1 MRISSLPFCFFL
13 PPSPSVWHRRK
24 GDGGESVACV
34 CVCACVVLKVLQF
47 EGSLQLQ
54 HHILVTPVP
63 SLCKSPILPFILN
76 TEAHTS
82 MHARIHLQE
91 SDTNDST
98 AQWPSFH
105 VAQKDQAWLPQNC
118 YGHKKPGSEH
128 SVRPV
133 HMGEQPSY
141 PSHFYTERS
150 LLRPQPAVQSRNA
163 EIVIAFLAKSP
174 GEQEKLQTGWQ
185 AGRSAGKVMCCV

>member
-34 CVCACVVLKVLQF
+34 CVVLKVLQF
-47 EGSLQLQ
+47 EGSLQLR
-54 HHILVTPVP
+54 HCILVAPVP

-141 PSHFYTERS
+141 PSHFYAERS
-150 LLRPQPAVQSRNA
+150 LLQPQPAVQSRNA
-163 EIVIAFLAKSP
+163 EIAIAFLAKSP
-174 GEQEKLQTGWQ
+174 DRRNCKRDGRQEDLQVKLC
-185 AGRSAGKVMCCV
+185 AVFSLE